1 MLKSKRNNKNNNI
14 FMQLKI
20 KYEYFEKQLV
30 KIQNISFKKKQN
42 ISLYQKIERKFK
54 CEFGSKF
61 TF

>member
-1 MLKSKRNNKNNNI
+1 
-14 FMQLKI
+14 MQPKI
-20 KYEYFEKQLV
+20 KYEYFKKQLA
-30 KIQNISFKKKQN
+30 KMQNISLKKIQN